1 MTLTINQILVFLLIG
16 VLIAFLVEM
25 GILAK
30 HAIPLMKKSKDLVES
45 SNQAVDDVKSRA
57 DHISDSLEG
66 AINSITENANPA
78 LKVLGGL
85 AAGLT
90 AVNSISAVGKGLSVK
105 SALLAGIAGSRNAKR
120 AKKEIK
126 RSKKAV
132 KQLKKQT
139 RIENKALKQSAAI
152 EKKAARAEL
161 AAAKAGARLEK
172 RMQSKAAKQDKRLA
186 KEAARNDLKAIKYE
200 RKLARK
206 LRKAQKKAGTDEI
219 FAAAEEE

>member
-1 MTLTINQILVFLLIG
+1 MTLTINQILVFLLIA

-30 HAIPLMKKSKDLVES
+30 HAIPLMKKSKNLVES
-45 SNQAVDDVKSRA
+45 GNQAVDDVKGRA
-57 DHISDSLEG
+57 DKISDSIEG
-66 AINSITENANPA
+66 AINSITADASPV
-78 LKVLGGL
+78 LKIIGGL

-90 AVNSISAVGKGLSVK
+90 AFNSVLAVGKGLSVK
-105 SALLAGIAGSRNAKR
+105 SALLAGIAGSRSAKR

-152 EKKAARAEL
+152 ERKAARAEL

-206 LRKAQKKAGTDEI
+206 LRKAQRKAGTDVVI
-219 FAAAEEE
+219 TTYDEE